1 MGAKLSPKL
10 ASGAAIESV
19 AGPRRFAS
27 APWAACRVPPLAR
40 PTSRSRGSPAQPLSM
55 YAWLTLLLIKR
66 PASLCPAF
74 LFLGPT
80 EVEVRGWFKRWPWSN
95 IAVVASMI
103 ASGDNDRAISIARRI
118 AQASSQDWPRVFEDL
133 RSRKQL
139 SEVVRRLDHLMS
151 VRIAS
156 SRNPR

>member
-1 MGAKLSPKL
+1 
-10 ASGAAIESV
+10 
-19 AGPRRFAS
+19 
-27 APWAACRVPPLAR
+27 
-40 PTSRSRGSPAQPLSM
+40 
-55 YAWLTLLLIKR
+55 
-66 PASLCPAF
+66 
-74 LFLGPT
+74 
-80 EVEVRGWFKRWPWSN
+80 
-95 IAVVASMI
+95 MI

-139 SEVVRRLDHLMS
+139 SEVVWRLDHLMS